1 VSTGYWSRE
10 QRLARLGPEMY
21 ELGLKA
27 AAEAPPPTPAQV
39 ELIGRIFAPHVKR
52 LAERDAQTPRAQRA
66 A

>member
-1 VSTGYWSRE
+1 VSAGYWSRE

-27 AAEAPPPTPAQV
+27 AAALPPPTPEQV
-39 ELIGRIFAPHVKR
+39 EQVRRIFAPHVKR
-52 LAERDAQTPRAQRA
+52 LAERDAQQARAERA